1 MAGMPFSPCD
11 TTDGASTCS
20 DASVGVL
27 RAVFGPVIDALSQG
41 NDPETV
47 TASSNVLAS
56 MFVQY
61 NSGLLILASL
71 FVSYITIVGVANTA
85 NEGEA
90 MGKAWSSL
98 WTPLRIVFGGGVLL
112 PASSG
117 YSIIQIIVLTIGLW
131 GIGFANGV
139 FKAGVENG
147 IVNGSLSSV
156 SSQLGFGSGAK
167 PNPNYPLYDIRQF
180 GQAYLAS
187 SWCARSLNA
196 IYGSVDQPTAVQALS
211 TPDSNVDDGI
221 GRQSATYLIKDRNRA
236 TNLGG
241 GTPICGSIK
250 VYSFSVPT
258 ELITTPTS
266 TGSIFDPATITSNKA
281 AMQAVRHATLNAK
294 IIAMN
299 KVMADI
305 DAWVNTWPTDITK
318 NGWDTVK
325 SDRFNLIINQ
335 AQNALTQNLTSQMA
349 NDTTLQKIMGKY
361 VEDVTEDGWAMAGGF
376 YQRLSGIR
384 QEMGAMFAEP
394 VAIATQPN
402 LNMLPK
408 DAAGRLALNTYQ
420 TVYQAIISKSLDG
433 SSYKQPVTPN
443 ASDIKAA
450 LAPASLDDLNV
461 DTLGS
466 RGDSIMSNFIGW
478 GMERVTATLI
488 GTDGDV
494 DAISRIKTT
503 GDVLA
508 LMQASAITTNRIVHT
523 ALSGAKAV
531 AAGVGSVS
539 FFGTSVDATPLADT
553 LLEWVVYNFLKPL
566 VEVASWVG
574 ILAFYFGVFLPS
586 LPYTIFIIAVVGWVL
601 GVLQS
606 VVAAPL
612 WALTHMTPERSFVGS
627 QTQGYLMLLSL
638 FARPVLIVFGL
649 FAAMAIANPILL
661 YISKAFWAMHAAN
674 VTSAESLGWFVEFF
688 QWRNWLIMYGLL
700 LLPVI
705 YMIFGLSQTLPDVVL
720 KWIGIGIDSMGSTQ
734 ATSEMRSNTE
744 KFGPSSLG
752 GGSGGTKPIPGGGTS
767 GLRDDSGNNDG
778 GDRGGRKGGG
788 APLNIGPQGVAPNM
802 AGESLGGASSSES
815 STRPD
820 SRDGESLMLGPRG
833 GVLPETSA
841 NPAELDGK
849 NPSSE
854 VKKLNRQD
862 RNAND
867 DKPIMS

>member
-11 TTDGASTCS
+11 TTVGASSCS

-27 RAVFGPVIDALSQG
+27 QAIFGPVIEALAQG
-41 NDPETV
+41 SDPETV

-61 NSGLLILASL
+61 NSGLMVLASI
-71 FVSYITIVGVANTA
+71 FVSYIAVVGVANTA

-90 MGKAWSSL
+90 MGKAWSTL
-98 WTPLRIVFGGGVLL
+98 WTPLRIVFGGGALL

-117 YSIIQIIVLTIGLW
+117 YSFIQIIVLTIALW

-139 FKAGVENG
+139 FKTGVENG

-196 IYGSVDQPTAVQALS
+196 IYGSLDQPTAVQALS
-211 TPDSNVDDGI
+211 TPDSKVDDGI
-221 GRQSATYLIKDRNRA
+221 GRQAATYLVKDRNAA

-250 VYSFSVPT
+250 VYSFSVPA
-258 ELITTPTS
+258 ELVTASTS

-294 IIAMN
+294 IAAMN

-318 NGWDTVK
+318 TGWDAVN
-325 SDRFNLIINQ
+325 SDRFNSIINQ
-335 AQNALTQNLTSQMA
+335 AQNTLTQNLTSQMT
-349 NDTTLQKIMGKY
+349 NDTTLQQIMAKY
-361 VEDVTEDGWAMAGGF
+361 VDDVTKDGWAMAGGF

-384 QEMGAMFAEP
+384 QEMGTIFAEP
-394 VAIATQPN
+394 VAVATQPN
-402 LNMLPK
+402 LNMLPR
-408 DAAGRLALNTYQ
+408 DAAGQLALSSYQ

-443 ASDIKAA
+443 AADIKAA
-450 LAPASLDDLNV
+450 LAPASLDDLNI

-494 DAISRIKTT
+494 DAIARIKTT

-508 LMQASAITTNRIVHT
+508 LMQASAVATNRIVHT

-539 FFGTSVDATPLADT
+539 FFGTSIDATPLADT
-553 LLEWVVYNFLKPL
+553 LLEWVIYNFLTPL

-574 ILAFYFGVFLPS
+574 VLAFYFGVFLPS

-612 WALTHMTPERSFVGS
+612 WALMHMTPERSFVGS

-638 FARPVLIVFGL
+638 FARPVLIILGL
-649 FAAMAIANPILL
+649 FAAMALTNPTLM

-700 LLPVI
+700 LLPII

-734 ATSEMRSNTE
+734 ATGEMRSNTE
-744 KFGPSSLG
+744 KFGPSRLSGGGQRVGADRPDGIHRDGSTPGGPRGDGGGGGGGRGGDPSAPKVLSFGPQGIAPSGGDDGEPSGFG
-752 GGSGGTKPIPGGGTS
+752 GGS
-767 GLRDDSGNNDG
+767 
-778 GDRGGRKGGG
+778 
-788 APLNIGPQGVAPNM
+788 
-802 AGESLGGASSSES
+802 ASF
-815 STRPD
+815 
-820 SRDGESLMLGPRG
+820 
-833 GVLPETSA
+833 ETSSKP
-841 NPAELDGK
+841 NGRD
-849 NPSSE
+849 S
-854 VKKLNRQD
+854 
-862 RNAND
+862 NANNVN
-867 DKPIMS
+867 PIII

>member
-11 TTDGASTCS
+11 TTEGASSCS

-27 RAVFGPVIDALSQG
+27 QSVFGPVIEALAQG
-41 NDPETV
+41 SDPETI

-61 NSGLLILASL
+61 NSGLMVLASL
-71 FVSYITIVGVANTA
+71 FVSYIAIIGVMNTA

-90 MGKAWSSL
+90 MGKAWSTL
-98 WTPLRIVFGGGVLL
+98 WTPLRIVFGGGMLL

-117 YSIIQIIVLTIGLW
+117 YSFIQILVLMIGLW
-131 GIGFANGV
+131 GIGFANGT

-196 IYGSVDQPTAVQALS
+196 IYGSVDQPTAIQALS
-211 TPDSNVDDGI
+211 TPDAQAEDGI
-221 GRQSATYLIKDRNRA
+221 GRQSSTYLIKDRNEA

-241 GTPICGSIK
+241 GSPICGSIK
-250 VYSFSVPT
+250 VYSFSVPA
-258 ELITTPTS
+258 ELVTTSTS
-266 TGSIFDPATITSNKA
+266 TGSIYDPATITSNKA
-281 AMQAVRHATLNAK
+281 AMQALRHAARNAK
-294 IIAMN
+294 IVAMN

-305 DAWVNTWPTDITK
+305 NTWVNTWPADITSP
-318 NGWDTVK
+318 GWDTVK
-325 SDRFNLIINQ
+325 SDRFNTIINQ
-335 AQNALTQNLTSQMA
+335 AQSTLTANLTSQMA
-349 NDTTLQKIMGKY
+349 NDTTLQKIMKKY
-361 VEDVTEDGWAMAGGF
+361 VGDVTKDGWAMAGGF

-384 QEMGAMFAEP
+384 QEMGAIFAEP
-394 VAIATQPN
+394 VAVATQPN

-408 DAAGRLALNTYQ
+408 DAAGRLALNSYQ

-433 SSYKQPVTPN
+433 SSYKQPLMPN
-443 ASDIKAA
+443 AADIKSA
-450 LAPASLDDLNV
+450 LAPESMDDLNI

-508 LMQASAITTNRIVHT
+508 IMQASAIATNRIVHT

-539 FFGTSVDATPLADT
+539 FFGTSIDATPLADT
-553 LLEWVVYNFLKPL
+553 LLEWVIYNFLTPL
-566 VEVASWVG
+566 LEVASWVG
-574 ILAFYFGVFLPS
+574 VLAFYFGVFLPS

-612 WALTHMTPERSFVGS
+612 WALMHMTPERSFVGS

-661 YISKAFWAMHAAN
+661 YISKAFWAMRAAN
-674 VTSAESLGWFVEFF
+674 VTSAESLGWFVEFL

-734 ATSEMRSNTE
+734 ATSEMRGNTE
-744 KFGPSSLG
+744 KFGPSGLSG
-752 GGSGGTKPIPGGGTS
+752 GGQQKSIPGGGTS
-767 GLRDDSGNNDG
+767 GLQYEGGGGGGGGDG
-778 GDRGGRKGGG
+778 GGGRGRGASGGSMV
-788 APLNIGPQGVAPNM
+788 LNSGPQGIVQSGATD
-802 AGESLGGASSSES
+802 EGASGFGGGSPSPEAPQKPS
-815 STRPD
+815 
-820 SRDGESLMLGPRG
+820 SRDS
-833 GVLPETSA
+833 
-841 NPAELDGK
+841 NH
-849 NPSSE
+849 N
-854 VKKLNRQD
+854 N
-862 RNAND
+862 N
-867 DKPIMS
+867 KPIII

>member
-11 TTDGASTCS
+11 TTDGASSCS

-27 RAVFGPVIDALSQG
+27 QAVFGPVIDALTQS

-47 TASSNVLAS
+47 AASSNVLAS

-71 FVSYITIVGVANTA
+71 FVSYIAIVGVANTA

-98 WTPLRIVFGGGVLL
+98 WTPVRIVIGGGVLL

-117 YSIIQIIVLTIGLW
+117 YSYIQIIVLTISLW

-147 IVNGSLSSV
+147 IVNGSLSSI

-196 IYGSVDQPTAVQALS
+196 IYASLDQPTAVQALP
-211 TPDSNVDDGI
+211 TPDSKVHDGI
-221 GRQSATYLIKDRNRA
+221 GRQAAIYLIKDRNAA

-250 VYSFSVPT
+250 VYSFSVPA
-258 ELITTPTS
+258 ELVTTS
-266 TGSIFDPATITSNKA
+266 TSTSSIFDPATITSNKA

-294 IIAMN
+294 IVAMN

-318 NGWDTVK
+318 TGWDAVK
-325 SDRFNLIINQ
+325 SDRFNSIINQ
-335 AQNALTQNLTSQMA
+335 AQNTLTQNLTSQMT
-349 NDTTLQKIMGKY
+349 NDTTLQKIMEKY
-361 VEDVTEDGWAMAGGF
+361 VKDVTKDGWAMAGGF

-384 QEMGAMFAEP
+384 QQMGAMFAEP
-394 VAIATQPN
+394 VAVATQPN
-402 LNMLPK
+402 LNMLPRGPG
-408 DAAGRLALNTYQ
+408 GRLALNSYQ

-433 SSYKQPVTPN
+433 SSYKQPLTPN
-443 ASDIKAA
+443 AADIKAA
-450 LAPASLDDLNV
+450 LAPASLDDLNI

-466 RGDSIMSNFIGW
+466 RGDTIMSNFIGW

-494 DAISRIKTT
+494 DAIARIKTT
-503 GDVLA
+503 GDILA

-523 ALSGAKAV
+523 ALSGAKAL

-539 FFGTSVDATPLADT
+539 FFGTSIDATPLADT
-553 LLEWVVYNFLKPL
+553 LLEWVIYNFLKPL

-612 WALTHMTPERSFVGS
+612 WALMHMTPERSFVGS

-720 KWIGIGIDSMGSTQ
+720 KWIGIGIDSMGSTE

-752 GGSGGTKPIPGGGTS
+752 GGSSGGGKKPIPGGGTS
-767 GLRDDSGNNDG
+767 GLQHEGGDGDGDGDG
-778 GDRGGRKGGG
+778 GGGGGGRSGQSG
-788 APLNIGPQGVAPNM
+788 ASKLLSSGPQGVVPSGTADDGPIGFGGGSFASENPPNTS
-802 AGESLGGASSSES
+802 G
-815 STRPD
+815 
-820 SRDGESLMLGPRG
+820 RDGN
-833 GVLPETSA
+833 V
-841 NPAELDGK
+841 K
-849 NPSSE
+849 NDE
-854 VKKLNRQD
+854 
-862 RNAND
+862 
-867 DKPIMS
+867 PIIT

>member
-1 MAGMPFSPCD
+1 MPFSPCD
-11 TTDGASTCS
+11 TTDGASSCS

-27 RAVFGPVIDALSQG
+27 QAIFGPVIEALAQG
-41 NDPETV
+41 SDPETV

-61 NSGLLILASL
+61 NSGLMVLASL
-71 FVSYITIVGVANTA
+71 FVSYIAFVGVANTA

-90 MGKAWSSL
+90 MGKAWSTL
-98 WTPLRIVFGGGVLL
+98 WTPLRIVFGGGALL

-117 YSIIQIIVLTIGLW
+117 YSFIQIIVLTIGLW

-156 SSQLGFGSGAK
+156 SSQLGFGRGAK

-196 IYGSVDQPTAVQALS
+196 IYGSLDQPTAVQALS
-211 TPDSNVDDGI
+211 TPDSKVDDGV
-221 GRQSATYLIKDRNRA
+221 GRQAATYLVKDRNAA

-250 VYSFSVPT
+250 VYSFSVPA
-258 ELITTPTS
+258 ELVTTSTS
-266 TGSIFDPATITSNKA
+266 TGSIFDPAMITSNKA

-294 IIAMN
+294 IAAMN

-305 DAWVNTWPTDITK
+305 DTWVNTWPSDLTQT
-318 NGWDTVK
+318 GWDTVK
-325 SDRFNLIINQ
+325 SDRFNTIINQ
-335 AQNALTQNLTSQMA
+335 AQNTLTQNLTSQMA
-349 NDTTLQKIMGKY
+349 NDTTLQQIMKQY
-361 VEDVTEDGWAMAGGF
+361 VDDVTKDGWAMGGGF

-394 VAIATQPN
+394 VAVATQPN
-402 LNMLPK
+402 LNMLPR
-408 DAAGRLALNTYQ
+408 DAAGQLALSSYQ

-443 ASDIKAA
+443 AADIKAA
-450 LAPASLDDLNV
+450 LAPASLDDLNI

-494 DAISRIKTT
+494 DAIARIKTT

-508 LMQASAITTNRIVHT
+508 LMQASAIATNRIVHT

-539 FFGTSVDATPLADT
+539 FFGTSIDATPLADT
-553 LLEWVVYNFLKPL
+553 LLEWVIYNFLTPL

-574 ILAFYFGVFLPS
+574 LLAFYFGVFLPS

-612 WALTHMTPERSFVGS
+612 WALMHMTPERSFVGS

-638 FARPVLIVFGL
+638 FARPVLIVLGL
-649 FAAMAIANPILL
+649 FAAMAIANPVLL
-661 YISKAFWAMHAAN
+661 YISKAFWAMRTAN

-705 YMIFGLSQTLPDVVL
+705 YMIFGLSQTLPDEVL
-720 KWIGIGIDSMGSTQ
+720 KRIGIGIDSMGSTQ
-734 ATSEMRSNTE
+734 ATGEMRSYTE
-744 KFGPSSLG
+744 KYGPSGLG
-752 GGSGGTKPIPGGGTS
+752 GGGGGRKPIPGGGTS
-767 GLRDDSGNNDG
+767 GLQHEGSDSGG
-778 GDRGGRKGGG
+778 GRGGSPSS
-788 APLNIGPQGVAPNM
+788 APKVLSFGPQGVAPSG
-802 AGESLGGASSSES
+802 AADEGPSGFGGGSPSFASSKPNG
-815 STRPD
+815 RD
-820 SRDGESLMLGPRG
+820 S
-833 GVLPETSA
+833 
-841 NPAELDGK
+841 
-849 NPSSE
+849 
-854 VKKLNRQD
+854 
-862 RNAND
+862 NANND
-867 DKPIMS
+867 NPIII

>member
-1 MAGMPFSPCD
+1 MAGMPFSPCG
-11 TTDGASTCS
+11 TTDGASGCS

-27 RAVFGPVIDALSQG
+27 QAVFGPVIESLAQG
-41 NDPETV
+41 SDPETV

-61 NSGLLILASL
+61 NSGLMVLASL
-71 FVSYITIVGVANTA
+71 FVSYIAIVGVANTA

-90 MGKAWSSL
+90 MGKAWSTL

-117 YSIIQIIVLTIGLW
+117 YSFIQIIVLTIGLW

-139 FKAGVENG
+139 FRAGVENG

-196 IYGSVDQPTAVQALS
+196 IYGSLDQPTAIQALS
-211 TPDSNVDDGI
+211 TPDSKVDDGE
-221 GRQSATYLIKDRNRA
+221 GRQAATYLVKDRNEA

-241 GTPICGSIK
+241 GTPICGAIK
-250 VYSFSVPT
+250 VYSFSAPA
-258 ELITTPTS
+258 ELVTTSTS

-281 AMQAVRHATLNAK
+281 AMQAVRHAALNAK
-294 IIAMN
+294 IVAMN

-305 DAWVNTWPTDITK
+305 DAWVNTWPSDITK
-318 NGWDTVK
+318 TGWDAVI
-325 SDRFNLIINQ
+325 SDRFNTIINQ
-335 AQNALTQNLTSQMA
+335 AQNTLTQNLTLQMT
-349 NDTTLQKIMGKY
+349 NDTTLQKIMAEY
-361 VEDVTEDGWAMAGGF
+361 VEDVTKDGWAMAGGF

-394 VAIATQPN
+394 VAVATQPN
-402 LNMLPK
+402 LNMLPNG
-408 DAAGRLALNTYQ
+408 AAGQLALSSYQ

-443 ASDIKAA
+443 AADIKAA
-450 LAPASLDDLNV
+450 LAPASLDDLNI

-478 GMERVTATLI
+478 GMERVTASLI

-494 DAISRIKTT
+494 DAIARIKTT
-503 GDVLA
+503 GDILA
-508 LMQASAITTNRIVHT
+508 IMQASAIATNRIVHT

-539 FFGTSVDATPLADT
+539 FFGTSIDATPLADT
-553 LLEWVVYNFLKPL
+553 FLEWVIYNFLMPL
-566 VEVASWVG
+566 VEVANWVG
-574 ILAFYFGVFLPS
+574 VLAFYFGVFLPS

-612 WALTHMTPERSFVGS
+612 WALMHMTPERSFVGS

-661 YISKAFWAMHAAN
+661 YISKAFWAMRAAN

-734 ATSEMRSNTE
+734 ATNEMRSNTE
-744 KFGPSSLG
+744 KFGPNSLG
-752 GGSGGTKPIPGGGTS
+752 GGGSGKKPIPGGGSS
-767 GLRDDSGNNDG
+767 GLQHEGGDG
-778 GDRGGRKGGG
+778 GGGGRGRGGQNG
-788 APLNIGPQGVAPNM
+788 APKLLSSGPQGVVPSGAADDVPS
-802 AGESLGGASSSES
+802 GFGGGSFYSE
-815 STRPD
+815 TPPRPSGRD
-820 SRDGESLMLGPRG
+820 S
-833 GVLPETSA
+833 
-841 NPAELDGK
+841 
-849 NPSSE
+849 
-854 VKKLNRQD
+854 
-862 RNAND
+862 NANNN
-867 DKPIMS
+867 KPIIT

>member
-11 TTDGASTCS
+11 TTVGASGCS

-27 RAVFGPVIDALSQG
+27 QAVFGPVIEALAQG
-41 NDPETV
+41 SAPETV
-47 TASSNVLAS
+47 TASSNVLAT
-56 MFVQY
+56 MFVHY
-61 NSGLLILASL
+61 NSGLMVLASL
-71 FVSYITIVGVANTA
+71 FVSYIAIVGVANTA

-117 YSIIQIIVLTIGLW
+117 YSFIQLIVLMLGLW

-180 GQAYLAS
+180 GQTYLAS
-187 SWCARSLNA
+187 SWCARSLNSIYSSLGQATA
-196 IYGSVDQPTAVQALS
+196 IQALS
-211 TPDSNVDDGI
+211 TPDSTANDGI
-221 GRQSATYLIKDRNRA
+221 GRYSTTYLIKDRNET

-250 VYSFSVPT
+250 VYRFSLPA
-258 ELITTPTS
+258 ELMTTS
-266 TGSIFDPATITSNKA
+266 TSAGSIFDSATITSNKA

-294 IIAMN
+294 ITAIN
-299 KVMADI
+299 QVVGDI
-305 DAWVNTWPTDITK
+305 DAWVNTWPSDLTQV
-318 NGWDTVK
+318 GWDTVK
-325 SDRFNLIINQ
+325 SDRFNTIINQ
-335 AQNALTQNLTSQMA
+335 AQNTLSENLTSQMTS
-349 NDTTLQKIMGKY
+349 DTTLQQIMKKY
-361 VEDVTEDGWAMAGGF
+361 VSDVTKDGWAMAGGF

-384 QEMGAMFAEP
+384 QEMGAIFAEP
-394 VAIATQPN
+394 VAVATQPN
-402 LNMLPK
+402 LNMLPR
-408 DAAGRLALNTYQ
+408 DAAGQLALNSYQ
-420 TVYQAIISKSLDG
+420 TVYQTIISKSLDG
-433 SSYKQPVTPN
+433 SSYKPPITPN
-443 ASDIKAA
+443 SADIKSA
-450 LAPASLDDLNV
+450 LTPVSLSDLNI

-466 RGDSIMSNFIGW
+466 RGDSVMSNFIGW
-478 GMERVTATLI
+478 GMQRVTATLI

-494 DAISRIKTT
+494 DAIARIKTT
-503 GDVLA
+503 GDILA
-508 LMQASAITTNRIVHT
+508 IMQASAIATNRIVHT

-539 FFGTSVDATPLADT
+539 VFGTSVDATPLADT
-553 LLEWVVYNFLKPL
+553 LLEWVIYNFLTPL
-566 VEVASWVG
+566 LQVAQWVG
-574 ILAFYFGVFLPS
+574 VLAFYFGVFLPS

-612 WALTHMTPERSFVGS
+612 WALMHMTPERSFIGS
-627 QTQGYLMLLSL
+627 QTQGYLLLLSL
-638 FARPVLIVFGL
+638 FVRPVLIVFGL

-700 LLPVI
+700 LLPII
-705 YMIFGLSQTLPDVVL
+705 YMVFGLSQTLPDTVL

-744 KFGPSSLG
+744 KYGPSAIG
-752 GGSGGTKPIPGGGTS
+752 AGGS
-767 GLRDDSGNNDG
+767 D
-778 GDRGGRKGGG
+778 GGRKSISNGGPTHLPLDGSGRGGPSG
-788 APLNIGPQGVAPNM
+788 ALKVLSSGPQGVVP
-802 AGESLGGASSSES
+802 SES
-815 STRPD
+815 SEGGSNGFGGISTYPIKPPKSKD
-820 SRDGESLMLGPRG
+820 PES
-833 GVLPETSA
+833 
-841 NPAELDGK
+841 NPNNR
-849 NPSSE
+849 NP
-854 VKKLNRQD
+854 
-862 RNAND
+862 
-867 DKPIMS
+867 IIT